1 MARGY
6 TQSRSEGNAGDGIG
20 QKQAFDRIPKG
31 TELPFG
37 TVGEKINS
45 NEELFDAF
53 ADYLY
58 QGADAE
64 DTANI
69 IASDFGNDEIQSQVE
84 AATEQSLEGGRT
96 DGALFAVNIPGG
108 GYEQD
113 QDSGSGKG
121 ESDNFK
127 TVLKSESGTSFE
139 IEWSIETEEGSRY
152 NRRTEE
158 DDEYTHT
165 SFNLK
170 RVKIIT

>member
-1 MARGY
+1 MARG
-6 TQSRSEGNAGDGIG
+6 QSRAQSEATPSAS
-20 QKQAFDRIPKG
+20 QAQAFDRIPKG
-31 TELPFG
+31 TVLPFG

-53 ADYLY
+53 ADHLY

-127 TVLKSESGTSFE
+127 TVLKSKSGTSFE
-139 IEWSIETEEGSRY
+139 IEWSVETEEGVRY
-152 NRRTEE
+152 NRRTGE

-170 RVKIIT
+170 KVKIL